1 MITSIFLPP
10 MAKSSGGLAV
20 LLQIAEHLNQ
30 AGMPVQLVRRE
41 SRRPLLP
48 EECTV
53 PVVDWETLKLDSRH
67 LWLIPEGWTN
77 ALAPGLRAGAHC
89 LVYVQ
94 NWAYLFSSLP
104 KSVSW
109 RGLSTTFLAVS
120 RPVAWFIAKVL
131 GQPSQV
137 VRPGI
142 DRTLFRPMTGKPEGP
157 LRVAYMSRKNKALA
171 ELIQA
176 VFSARNPEL
185 ATPNRITW
193 TDIHGRS
200 QAEVAERLNQS
211 HIFLATGFPEG
222 CPLPPL
228 EAMACGCLPVGFA
241 GFGGW
246 EYMVS
251 MAMGAMEGREGAP
264 HPRPWFPIPENPW
277 QGNGF
282 WVPDGDALAAALA
295 LEHAVQLWTD
305 RGADLAMALQAG
317 QQTADAFDLKT
328 QRTQVLEA
336 WAQLGIMD
344 D

>member
-20 LLQIAEHLNQ
+20 LLQIAEHLHQ
-30 AGMPVQLVRRE
+30 AGLPVQLVRRE
-41 SRRPLLP
+41 RGRPMLP
-48 EECTV
+48 EESTV
-53 PVVDWETLKLDSRH
+53 PVVDWVDLELDSGH
-67 LWLIPEGWTN
+67 LWLVPEGWTN

-104 KSVSW
+104 KGVSW
-109 RGLSTTFLAVS
+109 RELANTFLAVS
-120 RPVAWFIAKVL
+120 RPVAWFIARVL

-142 DRTLFRPMTGKPEGP
+142 DRTLFRPRTRKPEGP

-176 VFSARNPEL
+176 VFTARNPEL
-185 ATPNRITW
+185 ATPDRISW
-193 TDIHGRS
+193 MDIHGRS
-200 QAEVAERLNQS
+200 QAEVAEGLNQS

-246 EYMVS
+246 EYMRPIA
-251 MAMGAMEGREGAP
+251 MAAMEALEGTP
-264 HPRPWFPIPENPW
+264 QQKPWFPVPENPW
-277 QGNGF
+277 PGNGL

-295 LEHAVQLWTD
+295 LEHAMQLWTE

-317 QQTADAFDLKT
+317 QQTADAFDLKA
-328 QRTQVLEA
+328 QRSQVLDA
-336 WAQLGIMD
+336 WARLGIKTG
-344 D
+344 